1 MKIQKNKMLGG
12 GGVDST
18 LSTSNNNNNQNF
30 CIKQNRTYKQTHND
44 KNKKREINTKEETA
58 RIATVDFARLNRA
71 NNGDNMNILKNN
83 ANLKTKTT
91 KLLIG
96 LHIGFLLIC
105 AIFLSFT
112 LSMLSDSKTA
122 TGTVTF
128 ALTDSPELSMNLYY
142 YSGAEHKTY
151 LGTTSGAEITN
162 LTDVLRI
169 NVAQDSSLEIS
180 VRFASNTITIPS
192 NFELKTNNNVTLN
205 LISNTNGTATFK
217 ATSVVANDYVVLDKL
232 MSGIYLNSAINNQTY
247 ELLIT
252 SQAGNS
258 VPATAKL
265 SGIYSNVVGQHTV
278 NFTLN
283 ENYGVITPSSI
294 TVPYGTT
301 YSSSGNIMTFV
312 YNGLTVETVTA
323 TPLSATVQYTY
334 SFASWGTP
342 TGTITG
348 DTTIQV
354 NFSQKVRE
362 YTVTFYNEDGTIV
375 LGTDTV
381 AYGVTAEYTGTTP
394 TKDGYKFDGWVTEIG
409 GSTPANLT
417 YIVSNQNVYA
427 SFVETQYR
435 TLTISGSN
443 FSGTVGTNTT
453 TGENIIKGVNN
464 VRVGNSIRLWVGLY
478 KTFDVTEGLDYQ
490 KESACGGF
498 YMVFTM
504 PDFDVSINSESSS
517 SMACCVYEDTL
528 ITLADGTTKRADEIE
543 IGDKIQSYNF
553 ETGKIE
559 IDTISNIIQK
569 TRIELITINF
579 KDGTSIKLTNDHP
592 LYTELGWK
600 CYDKEKGEASYI
612 DLGIVGEF
620 EAGDKLF
627 SISKYF
633 DKEVVS
639 IEYEEDK
646 TNGYNTYQ
654 FGVEKNSNY
663 FANGVLSSAL

>member
-1 MKIQKNKMLGG
+1 
-12 GGVDST
+12 
-18 LSTSNNNNNQNF
+18 
-30 CIKQNRTYKQTHND
+30 
-44 KNKKREINTKEETA
+44 
-58 RIATVDFARLNRA
+58 
-71 NNGDNMNILKNN
+71 
-83 ANLKTKTT
+83 
-91 KLLIG
+91 
-96 LHIGFLLIC
+96 
-105 AIFLSFT
+105 
-112 LSMLSDSKTA
+112 MLSDSKTA

-180 VRFASNTITIPS
+180 VSFASNTITIPS

-323 TPLSATVQYTY
+323 TPLSNTEQYTY
-334 SFASWGTP
+334 LFASWGTP

-348 DTTIQV
+348 DTTIQG
-354 NFSQKVRE
+354 NFSQKVME

-381 AYGVTAEYTGTTP
+381 AYGATAEYTGTTP
-394 TKDGYKFDGWVTEIG
+394 TKDGYEFDGWVTEIG
-409 GSTPANLT
+409 GSTPADL
-417 YIVSNQNVYA
+417 SNISSSLNVYA
-427 SFVETQYR
+427 SFVQKNDFTI
-435 TLTISGSN
+435 TLSGDGANLTIQN
-443 FSGTVGTNTT
+443 LT
-453 TGENIIKGVNN
+453 TGESGRSGMSAAAGDEIEIVIGFKHITNHSPSTLEVDCPNPAGCADDIK
-464 VRVGNSIRLWVGLY
+464 I
-478 KTFDVTEGLDYQ
+478 
-490 KESACGGF
+490 
-498 YMVFTM
+498 VFTM
-504 PDFDVSINSESSS
+504 PESNVSLTLKNSTGFP
-517 SMACCVYEDTL
+517 APCCVYEDTL
-528 ITLADGTTKRADEIE
+528 ITLADGSTKRADEIVV
-543 IGDKIQSYNF
+543 GDKIQSYNF
-553 ETGKIE
+553 ETGEIE
-559 IDTISNIIQK
+559 VDTITDIIQR
-569 TRIELITINF
+569 TRSELVTINF

-600 CYDKEKGEASYI
+600 CYDKEKGEMSYT
-612 DLGIVGEF
+612 DLGIVGDF
-620 EAGDKLF
+620 EVGDKLF
-627 SISKYF
+627 SLSKYF

-639 IEYEEDK
+639 IEYEEDR